1 MGGPVGRRAALTT
14 FLDAETDRPL
24 DLILLSHRHEDH
36 LGGLVA
42 AVHHRGARLF
52 LDAPVP
58 HPGPAYTALMHELED
73 RQVVVRQATRGRRI
87 DLGGGAVMTLLGP
100 PDPPITGSR
109 SDVNANSVVARL
121 SYGKFAVLFT
131 GDAEAPTEQWL
142 LAAGAPVQATVLKVA
157 HHGSRYASRVGF
169 LRAGRR
175 ADRGGQRGRPQRVPP
190 PGARD
195 AGAPRAQ
202 RRACLSYRRG
212 RHGDAGDRRR
222 DVAAAHD
229 ARAAR
234 AVGAAVSAKG
244 GAKKSAKVGAKPARA
259 ATSDPGAAAALRRR
273 RRGRARAPAVRP
285 RRFRGAGGAASARRA
300 RGELASLVDG
310 ARAGAARRRA
320 GQRAARE
327 ARPRRR
333 RRRHR
338 SLSAPSCGMCLRPL
352 AGRPRAPR
360 SSRARRRARDTSW
373 RPSET
378 ASSARRAAR
387 ARRRSAARACG
398 RRRANPLRT
407 P

>member
-1 MGGPVGRRAALTT
+1 MVASAILLAMALSPAPPARAAGTLRIDFIDVGQGDAALITSPTGKTVLVDGGPSQAARALNT

-58 HPGPAYTALMHELED
+58 HPGPAYTALMHELDD

-169 LRAGRR
+169 LRQVGAQV
-175 ADRGGQRGRPQRVPP
+175 AVVSV
-190 PGARD
+190 GARNEYHHP
-195 AGAPRAQ
+195 APQTLEHLARSGAHV
-202 RRACLSYRRG
+202 YRT
-212 RHGDAGDRRR
+212 D
-222 DVAAAHD
+222 
-229 ARAAR
+229 
-234 AVGAAVSAKG
+234 
-244 GAKKSAKVGAKPARA
+244 
-259 ATSDPGAAAALRRR
+259 
-273 RRGRARAPAVRP
+273 
-285 RRFRGAGGAASARRA
+285 
-300 RGELASLVDG
+300 VDG
-310 ARAGAARRRA
+310 TVTLETDGTTLRLHTTHG
-320 GQRAARE
+320 
-327 ARPRRR
+327 
-333 RRRHR
+333 R
-338 SLSAPSCGMCLRPL
+338 SERLELP
-352 AGRPRAPR
+352 
-360 SSRARRRARDTSW
+360 
-373 RPSET
+373 
-378 ASSARRAAR
+378 
-387 ARRRSAARACG
+387 
-398 RRRANPLRT
+398 
-407 P
+407 